1 MNANTEITLDA
12 VHDAIVAAIRAQ
24 YPTLETV
31 SDYPD
36 ERVRVATPACLVEL
50 ADLEPGDMDPGTGQQ
65 AVLAR
70 FQARIVIGF
79 RETKAKR
86 AVRAWSAAFIAF
98 LRGQRW
104 GLPVGPARFVSAGPD
119 EFSPELDQ
127 YEAWLIE
134 WEQVLHL
141 GETVW
146 RDDGLPPAQL
156 YLGYSPRIGPP
167 HEADYRPVDGLPT
180 EI

>member
-12 VHDAIVAAIRAQ
+12 LHDAIIAAIRSH

-31 SDYPD
+31 ADYPD
-36 ERVRVATPACLVEL
+36 ERVRVTTPACLIEL
-50 ADLEPGDMDPGTGQQ
+50 ADLDPGETDPGTGQQ

-70 FQARIVIGF
+70 FQARIIIGF
-79 RETKAKR
+79 REPATKR
-86 AVRAWSAAFIAF
+86 AVRTLAASFIAF
-98 LRGQRW
+98 MRGQRW

-134 WEQVLHL
+134 WEQTLHL
-141 GETVW
+141 GQTVW
-146 RDDGLPPAQL
+146 RDGGTPPTQI

-167 HEADYRPVDGLPT
+167 HEADYLPVEELPP